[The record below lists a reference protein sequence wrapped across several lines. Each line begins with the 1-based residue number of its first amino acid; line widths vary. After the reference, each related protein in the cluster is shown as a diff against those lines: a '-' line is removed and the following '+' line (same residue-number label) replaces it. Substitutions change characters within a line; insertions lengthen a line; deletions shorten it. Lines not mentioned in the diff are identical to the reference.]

1 MTTTKPPALCA
12 YCPACGSPAVPLSA
26 AGAYRAHRCANSRA
40 VATDAAI
47 ARWVQWETHTASA
60 GARHCAERLTRAR
73 EELAR
78 AEASVEEYRARL
90 ASIAAIAASRGITP
104 KDTDQ

>member
-1 MTTTKPPALCA
+1 MTATKPPALCA

-26 AGAYRAHRCANSRA
+26 TGGYRAHRCANSRA

-47 ARWVQWETHTASA
+47 ARWVAWETNTASA

-78 AEASVEEYRARL
+78 PEASDAEYRARL
-90 ASIAAIAASRGITP
+90 AAITAIAAARGITT
-104 KDTDQ
+104 KEDR